1 MQIKADPHHRKLFR
15 KYGYILL
22 AWYFIVMIFASLY
35 E

>member
-1 MQIKADPHHRKLFR
+1 MQIKADPLPETVFR